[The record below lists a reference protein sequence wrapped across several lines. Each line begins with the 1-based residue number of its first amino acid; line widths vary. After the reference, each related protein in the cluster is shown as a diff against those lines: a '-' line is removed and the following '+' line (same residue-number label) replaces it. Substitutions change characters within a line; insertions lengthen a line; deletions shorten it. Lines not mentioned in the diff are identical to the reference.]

1 MSKHH
6 HASPVLVNIRLEL
19 INKVQC
25 AAMSSTYNILMY
37 SHDTYGLGHIR
48 RTMAIARHLSGPEVN
63 ILILTGSPIAGRF
76 PIPYGVDFVRIPGMI
91 KQSNTVY
98 IPHSIK
104 VNPQKAL
111 DIRQEI
117 ITATAKSFDPDLF
130 IVDKVPI
137 GLKGEVLPVLQWFKT
152 SRPATKVILGMRDI
166 LDDAASTRAE
176 WDEKKYFQ
184 VLDDLYSEI
193 WIYGEETFYN
203 PIIEYGLPNSISQKC
218 IFTGYIPRQTPNRP
232 ITLRQLLNGNGNCD
246 SEKLVVVTAGGGG
259 DGYQM
264 LDTYLS
270 MVEQHPE
277 VPYRTYMIS
286 GPFVPQKLQ
295 DSLAKRAKKNGVIF
309 ATFHKRLEKIMAA
322 ADLVVSMGGYNTVCE
337 ILSLKKPSL
346 IIPRE
351 SPRLE
356 QLIRARVLQS
366 AGLADFIKW
375 DHLSTDTLQ
384 QKIYSMLEDSSMYE
398 KNIHDFEMTGL
409 DIIRSR
415 LTEFKGDTPDA

>member
-1 MSKHH
+1 
-6 HASPVLVNIRLEL
+6 
-19 INKVQC
+19 
-25 AAMSSTYNILMY
+25 MSSTYNILMY

-48 RTMAIARHLSGPEVN
+48 RTMAIAKNLSAPGVSV
-63 ILILTGSPIAGRF
+63 LILTGSPIAGRF
-76 PIPYGVDFVRIPGMI
+76 SIPYGVDFVRIPGMI

-98 IPHSIK
+98 VPHSIK

-111 DIRQEI
+111 EIRQEI

-130 IVDKVPI
+130 IVDKVPV

-152 SRPATKVILGMRDI
+152 SRPDTKVVLGLRDI
-166 LDDAASTRAE
+166 LDDSASTRAE
-176 WDEKKYFQ
+176 WNDKNYFN

-193 WIYGEETFYN
+193 WIYGQEDFYN
-203 PIIEYGLPNSISQKC
+203 PIVEYGLPASISDKC
-218 IFTGYIPRQTPNRP
+218 IFTGYIPRQTPNRK
-232 ITLRQLLNGNGNCD
+232 ITLKHLINGNGNGNSS
-246 SEKLVVVTAGGGG
+246 SENSKLIVVTAGGGG
-259 DGYQM
+259 DGYHM

-270 MVEQHPE
+270 MVEQTPDI
-277 VPYRTYMIS
+277 PFKTYMVS
-286 GPFVPQKLQ
+286 GPFVPQDLQ
-295 DSLAKRAKKNGVIF
+295 DSLAKRAKKAGVIF

-366 AGLADFIKW
+366 ANLADYIKW
-375 DHLSTDTLQ
+375 DCLTASTLHE
-384 QKIYSMLEDSSMYE
+384 KILSMLEDSSEYE
-398 KNIHDFEMTGL
+398 QSINDFSMTGF
-409 DIIRSR
+409 DVIRDR
-415 LTEFKGDTPDA
+415 LSSFKGESVDA

>member
-1 MSKHH
+1 
-6 HASPVLVNIRLEL
+6 
-19 INKVQC
+19 
-25 AAMSSTYNILMY
+25 MSSTYNILMY

-48 RTMAIARHLSGPEVN
+48 RTMAIARNLSDPDVN

-76 PIPYGVDFVRIPGMI
+76 PIPLGVDFVRIPGMI

-98 IPHSIK
+98 VPHSIK

-111 DIRQEI
+111 EIRQEI

-130 IVDKVPI
+130 IVDKVPV

-152 SRPATKVILGMRDI
+152 SRPETKVVLGLRDI
-166 LDDAASTRAE
+166 LDDSASTRAE
-176 WDEKKYFQ
+176 WNDKNYFN
-184 VLDDLYSEI
+184 VLDSLYSEI
-193 WIYGEETFYN
+193 WIYGQENFYN
-203 PIIEYGLPNSISQKC
+203 PIVEYGLPPSISNKC
-218 IFTGYIPRQTPNRP
+218 VFTGYIPRQTPERK
-232 ITLRQLLNGNGNCD
+232 ITLKQLLNGNGNGNSDTDTC
-246 SEKLVVVTAGGGG
+246 KLIVVTAGGGG
-259 DGYQM
+259 DGYHM

-270 MVEQHPE
+270 MVEENPNL
-277 VPYRTYMIS
+277 PFKTYMIS
-286 GPFVPQKLQ
+286 GPFVPQDLQ
-295 DSLAKRAKKNGVIF
+295 DSLARRAKKAGVIF

-322 ADLVVSMGGYNTVCE
+322 ADLVVSMGGYNTICE

-366 AGLADFIKW
+366 ANLADYIKW
-375 DHLSTDTLQ
+375 DCLTTVSLRD
-384 QKIYSMLEDSSMYE
+384 KITSMLEDSSQY
-398 KNIHDFEMTGL
+398 KQSINAFSMTGL

-415 LTEFKGDTPDA
+415 LSAFKGDSTHA